1 MSHRSSIA
9 NALMTTS
16 SFDRDST
23 TQVTIAGQ
31 TTQYSNQQPYN
42 TFRVQTQG
50 GNIVQGAVNRI
61 RVSEVFFPY
70 QIPTVV
76 TGYNNQM
83 TIQYY
88 RMINNTVPA
97 PATITIFDP
106 PLVVTLPTRYF
117 TATELAAAIQS
128 SITVYEAGN
137 SITAGTFTV
146 TVLPGSN
153 AICFQNT
160 TTFAAGFGGVNF
172 FAGIQPFIPNDR
184 LAGSVLQAPY
194 LAWTTGHRQIFATY
208 PGAPV
213 SGNQGTTPGPIVV
226 PLLGGV
232 YAPFLVP
239 GGWDNSGGAGGP
251 QWPIVAPG
259 YSPNAMVGSTYNGKY
274 TDYID
279 ICSPSL
285 CQAQYVRDA
294 NTNQATV
301 RRDQICRLYVSNDT
315 SSYTADTEGTRPFV
329 ISRQFVNYK
338 VMKWTAERSIDA
350 IDILLFDQYGQ
361 PLPIPFLSA
370 TSPVSAPQYILN
382 NGPGDFAITFL
393 VEEQE
398 DELVSNET
406 NLGYRMR

>member
-1 MSHRSSIA
+1 MA
-9 NALMTTS
+9 TS

-23 TQVTIAGQ
+23 TQVTVAG
-31 TTQYSNQQPYN
+31 TVTQYSNQQAYN

-50 GNIVQGAVNRI
+50 GNIVQGAVNRV
-61 RVSEVFFPY
+61 RVSEVYFPY
-70 QIPTVV
+70 QIPTVL

-97 PATITIFDP
+97 PATITAYA
-106 PLVVTLPTRYF
+106 PLVITLPTRYF
-117 TATELAAAIQS
+117 TATELQTAIQS
-128 SITVYEAGN
+128 SITTFETGN

-146 TVLPGSN
+146 SVVGGAGAGAN
-153 AICFQNT
+153 YICFQNT
-160 TTFAAGFGGVNF
+160 TTFAAGFGGVNY
-172 FAGIQPFIPNDR
+172 FAGIQPFVPNDR
-184 LAGSVLQAPY
+184 LVAAVLQAPF

-208 PGAPV
+208 PGALV
-213 SGNQGTTPGPIVV
+213 GGNNGGVGIMDGVLA
-226 PLLGGV
+226 PLLT
-232 YAPFLVP
+232 P
-239 GGWDNSGGAGGP
+239 GGWDNSGGSGGT
-251 QWPIVAPG
+251 QWPIFAQG
-259 YSPNAMVGSTYNGKY
+259 YGPNAMVGSTYNGKY

-301 RRDQICRLYVSNDT
+301 RRDQICRLYISSDT
-315 SSYTADTEGTRPFV
+315 SSYDANTVGTRPFV

-350 IDILLFDQYGQ
+350 IDLLLFDQYGQ
-361 PLPIPFLSA
+361 PLPIPVLPP
-370 TSPVSAPQYILN
+370 TSPVSPPQYVLN

-398 DELVSNET
+398 DEIVPNEE
-406 NLGYRMR
+406 NLGYRIR